1 MFKDVKNTF
10 KQTLIYGMSNLSIKA
25 AGLVLIPFYT
35 GSLST
40 NDYGQLV
47 ILEVL
52 AQFAIGI
59 VSFQVPSALLRL
71 GSNLSSITDQ
81 KKLYSTSLGLII
93 ILSALFALVA
103 FPFAKQLSQLIF
115 SSPDYQV
122 ILELLSFSI
131 IFEVL
136 GLIPLQL
143 MRLKEKSVT
152 YLLLVSLKLITL
164 VGLVWYF
171 VVLQDAGIYGAVK
184 AIMYSN
190 LVFLISTIPIQVKNI
205 GPKFSVNFGVQIY
218 KYSGPLIFTTV
229 AALLL
234 TLSDRLIIKIFGQ
247 FEDVG
252 IYALAYKIGSL
263 SNLLIIASFSLGFL
277 PIAYKKFTS
286 PDFKPFFSKTL
297 TLYLGL
303 TILLTLV
310 ISVFGE
316 ELTKILS
323 SGEPAYWTAAIL
335 VPFIAYIFIFKA
347 MNNYFLY
354 IFLLTKK
361 TKHHATVTVIG
372 VLLNIALNFI
382 LIPNFGIYGAVAATG
397 VSYLVMTII
406 SYSKTQ
412 KLVKIDYD
420 MKRIVI
426 LLISCAVIIALGVGA
441 NEISLLPRLLL
452 KSILILSYL
461 VFVYRLMITQTERTM
476 LKDVLTKVSSR
487 IKGSLFGS

>member
-1 MFKDVKNTF
+1 MLGDLKKTF
-10 KQTLIYGMSNLSIKA
+10 SQTLIYGLSNLSIKA
-25 AGLVLIPFYT
+25 AGLILIPFYT
-35 GSLST
+35 GSLSI
-40 NDYGQLV
+40 NEYGQLV
-47 ILEVL
+47 ILEIL

-59 VSFQVPSALLRL
+59 VSFQVPHALLRL
-71 GSNLSSITDQ
+71 GSNLSSIADQ
-81 KKLYSTSLGLII
+81 KKLYTTSLGLIT
-93 ILSALFALVA
+93 ILCGFFALIA
-103 FPFAKQLSQLIF
+103 FPFTEQLSHLIF
-115 SSPDYQV
+115 SSYDYQL
-122 ILELLSFSI
+122 ILELLAISI

-152 YLLLVSLKLITL
+152 YLLLVSFKLLTL
-164 VGLVWYF
+164 VALVWYF
-171 VVLQDAGIYGAVK
+171 VVQQDAGVYGAIK

-190 LVFLISTIPIQVKNI
+190 LVFLLSTVPIHIKNI
-205 GPKFSVNFGVQIY
+205 GPKFSATFGIQIY

-252 IYALAYKIGSL
+252 IYGLAYKIGSL

-286 PDFKPFFSKTL
+286 PDFKPFFSKTF

-316 ELTKILS
+316 EFTKLLS

-354 IFLLTKK
+354 VFLLTKK

-372 VLLNIALNFI
+372 VLLNIGLNFI
-382 LIPNFGIYGAVAATG
+382 LIPKFGIYGAVAATG
-397 VSYLVMTII
+397 ISYLVMTII
-406 SYSKTQ
+406 SYSKAQ
-412 KLVKIDYD
+412 KLVRVDYELR
-420 MKRIVI
+420 RIII
-426 LLISCAVIIALGVGA
+426 LLISCAVIIALGISA
-441 NEISLLPRLLL
+441 NGISLLPRLLL

-461 VFVYRLMITQTERTM
+461 VFIYLFIITRPEREM
-476 LKDVLTKVSSR
+476 LRGSLNKASKT
-487 IKGSLFGS
+487 IKSALFGS

>member
-10 KQTLIYGMSNLSIKA
+10 KQTLIYGMSNLSMKA
-25 AGLVLIPFYT
+25 AGLILIPFYT

-40 NDYGQLV
+40 NDYGQLL

-71 GSNLSSITDQ
+71 GSNLSNIPDQ
-81 KKLYSTSLGLII
+81 KKLYSTSLGLVI
-93 ILSALFALVA
+93 ILSALFALIA
-103 FPFAKQLSQLIF
+103 FPFAEQLSQLIF
-115 SSPDYQV
+115 SSPDFK
-122 ILELLSFSI
+122 IHFELLTFSI

-143 MRLKEKSVT
+143 LRLKEKSVT

-171 VVLQDAGIYGAVK
+171 VVLQEEGVYGAVK
-184 AIMYSN
+184 AIIYSN

-205 GPKFSVNFGVQIY
+205 SPKFSVNFGIQIY

-252 IYALAYKIGSL
+252 IYGLAYKIGSL
-263 SNLLIIASFSLGFL
+263 SNLLIITSFSLGFL

-323 SGEPAYWTAAIL
+323 SGESAYWAAGIL

-354 IFLLTKK
+354 VFLLTKK

-382 LIPNFGIYGAVAATG
+382 LIPRFGIYGAVAATG
-397 VSYLVMTII
+397 VSYLVMTIL
-406 SYSKTQ
+406 SYSKAQ
-412 KLVKIDYD
+412 KLVHVDYEIR
-420 MKRIVI
+420 RIII
-426 LLISCAVIIALGVGA
+426 LLISCAIIIAMGIST
-441 NEISLLPRLLL
+441 NEISLFPRLLL

-461 VFVYRLMITQTERTM
+461 IFIYRFIITDTEREM
-476 LKDVLTKVSSR
+476 LRDALNKVSTT
-487 IKGSLFGS
+487 IKSSLFGS